1 MEITA
6 SVSTILGQKGNTVWS
21 ISPDATVFEALQLMS
36 EKNVG
41 AIPVVDGNK
50 LVGILSERDY
60 TRKVVLVGR
69 SSKETPVKEIMTA
82 KTVTAEPGDTVGA
95 CMRRMT
101 ANKVRHLPVMK
112 EEEMLGIIS
121 IGDLVNFMIKAQA
134 ATIDQLESYL
144 TGGTYQ

>member
-6 SVSTILGQKGNTVWS
+6 SVSAILGQKGNTVWS
-21 ISPDATVFEALQLMS
+21 ISPDATVFEAIQLMS
-36 EKNVG
+36 QKNVG
-41 AIPVVDGNK
+41 AIPVLKDGK

-69 SSKETPVKEIMTA
+69 SSKQTVVKEIMSSND
-82 KTVTAEPGDTVGA
+82 VTAEPGDSVVE

-101 ANKVRHLPVMK
+101 VNKVRHLPVV
-112 EEEMLGIIS
+112 ENGEMLGIIS
-121 IGDLVNFMIKAQA
+121 IGDLVNFMIQAQA
-134 ATIDQLESYL
+134 ATIEQLENYV